1 MMGKDVN
8 YIMGDHDRKDGP
20 GLDRLAEARALDDAQ
35 KRELR
40 CAAEALT
47 GGKLLARSRH
57 AARADALGRAR
68 DRVMRQLRAGRE
80 N

>member
-8 YIMGDHDRKDGP
+8 YIMGDRDRKDDP
-20 GLDRLAEARALDDAQ
+20 RFAEARALDEAQ

-57 AARADALGRAR
+57 AARAEALGQAR
-68 DRVMRQLRAGRE
+68 DRVMRKLRDGKE